1 MKHSKPVKDK
11 RWSESYKM
19 ESEFLRANFSE
30 VLPGIIDNVVKKRPT
45 DPVHYIVYFL
55 IKYQVDKSMNVK
67 KNKRLF

>member
-1 MKHSKPVKDK
+1 
-11 RWSESYKM
+11 M